1 MESHLQ
7 SGYYYPNKAAR
18 AMLELHES
26 VLGRNGLHA
35 LLNLA
40 QLPDL
45 KDNFPPCNMGRQFD
59 FANFS
64 LISQALEE
72 IYGRRGGHALAV
84 RAGRGVFSSVLSN
97 YGALAGVRD
106 PAFQALPLDARLK
119 IGLAAIARILFQ
131 ISDQQNTLEVGEN
144 GFTFTVQ
151 RCPHCWGRSGL
162 DHAVCSLG
170 LGVLQEGLKWLSGG
184 REFAVVETKCK
195 AKGDADCEY
204 AIPKEPL
211 A

>member
-1 MESHLQ
+1 
-7 SGYYYPNKAAR
+7 
-18 AMLELHES
+18 MLELLES

-40 QLPDL
+40 KLPDL
-45 KDNFPPCNMGRQFD
+45 KDNFPPPDMERQFD
-59 FANFS
+59 FTDFS
-64 LISQALEE
+64 QISQTLEE
-72 IYGRRGGHALAV
+72 IYGRRGGHALAA

-106 PAFQALPLDARLK
+106 PAFQALTLEARLK
-119 IGLAAIARILFQ
+119 IGLAAIARILSQ

-144 GFTFTVQ
+144 GFTFAVQ

-162 DHAVCSLG
+162 DHAVCYLG
-170 LGVLQEGLKWLSGG
+170 LGLLQEGLKWLSGG

-195 AKGDADCEY
+195 AMGDADCAY
-204 AIPKEPL
+204 AILKVPP

>member
-18 AMLELHES
+18 AMLELLES

-40 QLPDL
+40 AQPDL
-45 KDNFPPCNMGRQFD
+45 KDNYPPPDMERQFD
-59 FANFS
+59 FVDFS
-64 LISQALEE
+64 QISQALEE

-84 RAGRGVFSSVLSN
+84 RTGRGVFSSVLSN
-97 YGALAGVRD
+97 YGALAGVKD
-106 PAFQALPLDARLK
+106 PAFQALPMEPRLK
-119 IGLAAIARILFQ
+119 IGLAAIARILSQ
-131 ISDQQNTLEVGEN
+131 ISDQQNTLQAGEN

-162 DHAVCSLG
+162 DHAVCYLG
-170 LGVLQEGLKWLSGG
+170 LGLLQEGLKWLSGG
-184 REFAVVETKCK
+184 RELAVLETRCK
-195 AKGDADCEY
+195 AMGDPDCQY
-204 AIPKEPL
+204 TIQKETL